1 MSNCMGETTKV
12 NSLSFFSSFSI
23 FPLPAAF
30 HSLFID
36 HGWDWSYLLQNYVL
50 YMHFFVPQ
58 IIEFYAKTRYY
69 AQMLTINVCNQH
81 FITLIRVTKVK
92 SLRIPNTRKRCY
104 LPSGPFKAFFLFFR
118 LKLGFTWRPAQKLH
132 VLHGVY
138 VQVLSTLELVGE
150 INCEAHVWGRC

>member
-1 MSNCMGETTKV
+1 MFTVHMSNCMGETTKV
-12 NSLSFFSSFSI
+12 NSISFFFSSFSI

-50 YMHFFVPQ
+50 YTHFFVPQ

-81 FITLIRVTKVK
+81 FITLIQVTKVK
-92 SLRIPNTRKRCY
+92 SLRIQNTSKRCY
-104 LPSGPFKAFFLFFR
+104 LPSGPFKDFFFFFLGWSLDSHGDQHRNCMSYMVYMF
-118 LKLGFTWRPAQKLH
+118 KSW
-132 VLHGVY
+132 VLW
-138 VQVLSTLELVGE
+138 
-150 INCEAHVWGRC
+150 N